1 MVGSLIFIN
10 MKHYGL
16 LTRDG
21 EVINKLKRECLSQA
35 ITSFAILKHLSREAL
50 LEVYV
55 VAPIK

>member
-1 MVGSLIFIN
+1 